1 LADDWSLVLEL
12 LAVECDVLLFV
23 VAVAVDFVVL
33 SFESLFP
40 ELQAAKTNSAL
51 NKNKNFFIMKHL
63 HPNFTVLLTKKHS
76 NQTDSSVLT
85 LFTIHDVET
94 NFFRAIRPNAVHDR
108 ADRFGYSAL
117 FSDDSANVLRCNC

>member
-40 ELQAAKTNSAL
+40 ELQAAKTNHCCRLPYLTQRQISAVAQ
-51 NKNKNFFIMKHL
+51 
-63 HPNFTVLLTKKHS
+63 P
-76 NQTDSSVLT
+76 
-85 LFTIHDVET
+85 
-94 NFFRAIRPNAVHDR
+94 
-108 ADRFGYSAL
+108 
-117 FSDDSANVLRCNC
+117 